1 MNDGVAPGHHGYKH
15 DISLRIRRHVYTNPL
30 TPIDQLGVLPR
41 HLDCAVI
48 GSPRTLIHID
58 RLLLSESL
66 AG

>member
-1 MNDGVAPGHHGYKH
+1 MNDGLALGHHGCRH
-15 DISLRIRRHVYTNPL
+15 DISLRLRRHVYAHPP

-48 GSPRTLIHID
+48 GSPRTLIHFD